1 MKRLNEYLR
10 EVYGCKVY
18 KLSLSAA
25 ITCPNRDGKIGNRGC
40 IFCSAGGSGDF
51 AAHAMKSI
59 PEQIEEAK
67 SRVSKKITNGKYIAY
82 FQSFT
87 NTYGDIERLKSC
99 FFQAIE
105 PDDIVAISIGTRPDC
120 LSDEVLEMLLELNEV
135 KPVWVELGLQTIHE
149 ETAEYIRRGYP
160 LSVYDSAVDK
170 LKKIG
175 VQIIV
180 HVILGLPGE
189 TKDDMKETVRYVID
203 SGANGIKLQL
213 LHVLKGTDL
222 LKDYELGKFN
232 VMEFEEYVDLVSDLA
247 LMIPDD
253 VIIHRLTGD
262 GPKKI
267 LVAPTWSGDK
277 KRVMN
282 AVNKAIRE
290 KEELWIKKDR
300 SLGSS

>member
-25 ITCPNRDGKIGNRGC
+25 TTCPNRDGKIGNRGC

-87 NTYGDIERLKSC
+87 NTYGDIERLKRC

-105 PDDIVAISIGTRPDC
+105 LDDIVAISIETRPDC
-120 LSDEVLEMLLELNEV
+120 LSDEVLEMLSELNEV

>member
-25 ITCPNRDGKIGNRGC
+25 TTCPNRDGKIGNRGC

-87 NTYGDIERLKSC
+87 NTYGDIERLKRC

-120 LSDEVLEMLLELNEV
+120 LSDEVLEMLSELNEV

-290 KEELWIKKDR
+290 KEKIWIKKDQ

>member
-25 ITCPNRDGKIGNRGC
+25 TTCPNRDGKIGNRGC

-51 AAHAMKSI
+51 AALASKPI
-59 PEQIEEAK
+59 LEQIEEAK
-67 SRVSKKITNGKYIAY
+67 NRVSKKITNGKYIAY

-87 NTYGDIERLKSC
+87 NTYGDIERLREC

-120 LSDEVLEMLLELNEV
+120 LSDEVLEMLSELNEV

-180 HVILGLPGE
+180 HVILGLPEE

-222 LKDYELGKFN
+222 LKDYEKGLFK

>member
-25 ITCPNRDGKIGNRGC
+25 TTCPNRDGKIGNRGC

-87 NTYGDIERLKSC
+87 NTYGDIERLKRC

-105 PDDIVAISIGTRPDC
+105 LDDIVAISIGTRPDC
-120 LSDEVLEMLLELNEV
+120 LSDEVLEMLSELNEV

>member
-1 MKRLNEYLR
+1 MRP
-10 EVYGCKVY
+10 Y
-18 KLSLSAA
+18 K
-25 ITCPNRDGKIGNRGC
+25 
-40 IFCSAGGSGDF
+40 
-51 AAHAMKSI
+51 
-59 PEQIEEAK
+59 
-67 SRVSKKITNGKYIAY
+67 KYV
-82 FQSFT
+82 
-87 NTYGDIERLKSC
+87 N
-99 FFQAIE
+99 
-105 PDDIVAISIGTRPDC
+105 
-120 LSDEVLEMLLELNEV
+120 
-135 KPVWVELGLQTIHE
+135 
-149 ETAEYIRRGYP
+149 
-160 LSVYDSAVDK
+160 AVDK

-222 LKDYELGKFN
+222 LKDYELGKFD